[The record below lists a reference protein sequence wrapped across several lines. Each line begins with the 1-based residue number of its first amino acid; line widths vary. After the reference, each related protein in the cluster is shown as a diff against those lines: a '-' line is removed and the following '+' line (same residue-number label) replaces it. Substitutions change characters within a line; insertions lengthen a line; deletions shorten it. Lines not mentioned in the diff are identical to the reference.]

1 MINNNKWESLVWV
14 IVWVFILSIILLWV
28 TNLLINS
35 NDIIHTYNNK
45 EILNILKSNT
55 ENIIKEI
62 DTSNI
67 SESEIFYL
75 YKNNSTYDFEVF
87 TWANNV
93 EYKYIDIYWTKVNDL
108 TWFTDD
114 IYSRTLLLERDDN
127 TIWSNH
133 QIIKV
138 SIKKLIK
145 N

>member
-75 YKNNSTYDFEVF
+75 YKNNSTYTFEVF
-87 TWANNV
+87 TWTTNA
-93 EYKYIDIYWTKVNDL
+93 EYKYIDMFWTKVNDL